1 MGGGDADP
9 VTRLVGT
16 LTGLGAELEAIKHS
30 IGSIAAASPRSAELT
45 SEVRGLRGTLLEAA
59 GKAAAAAAAKTA
71 ERPAETSWES
81 WLGPR
86 LDALAAWL
94 AESHRG
100 RASEIEGWLGPRL
113 DALSASMHAAAT
125 AAHGARGGDKVI
137 DTQALLA
144 QFRRIEDTL
153 RPVVGAA
160 AEQRA
165 GDTLLA
171 NQMVQIIELLEQL
184 GARLGNGR
192 PRE

>member
-1 MGGGDADP
+1 

-16 LTGLGAELEAIKHS
+16 LSGLGAELEAIKHALS
-30 IGSIAAASPRSAELT
+30 LISSARPTELT
-45 SEVRGLRGTLLEAA
+45 SEVRELRGTIL
-59 GKAAAAAAAKTA
+59 AAAAAAK
-71 ERPAETSWES
+71 PADSSWES

-100 RASEIEGWLGPRL
+100 RASEIESWLGPRL
-113 DALSASMHAAAT
+113 DALAAGMHAAA
-125 AAHGARGGDKVI
+125 AAPGPRGGERGL

-184 GARLGNGR
+184 GNGR
-192 PRE
+192 PGG